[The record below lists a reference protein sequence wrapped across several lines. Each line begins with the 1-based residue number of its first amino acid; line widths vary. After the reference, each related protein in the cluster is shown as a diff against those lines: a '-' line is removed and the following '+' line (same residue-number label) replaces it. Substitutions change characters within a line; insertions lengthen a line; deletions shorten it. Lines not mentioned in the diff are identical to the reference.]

1 MDRNTVTNLI
11 PDVPRPLSLEEA
23 IAMAPPEASSPFAA
37 STAAITWGAVR
48 SGQSVWE
55 FLIGMTREFEEKLQA
70 SYEAWKAE
78 NAWYPA
84 GFARADGEAV
94 VSEESASADPVSD
107 TADNIVTTGTA
118 EDDPAPASQSV
129 ANDTA
134 SGPVDKTVKSID
146 TEPEKSAELRTILES
161 LPKDPDPTLYAAI
174 LADRDRESL
183 MADVKAMIDRR
194 KRIHRPRTALTAFLN
209 WLEGLA

>member
-1 MDRNTVTNLI
+1 MDRNTVTNQL
-11 PDVPRPLSLEEA
+11 PDAPRPLSLEEA

-37 STAAITWGAVR
+37 STAAIAWGAVR

-84 GFARADGEAV
+84 GSAHVDGEAV
-94 VSEESASADPVSD
+94 VSEEPASADPVSAA
-107 TADNIVTTGTA
+107 TADSALSGTTEG
-118 EDDPAPASQSV
+118 DPASQSA

-161 LPKDPDPTLYAAI
+161 LPKDPDPALYAAI

-183 MADVKAMIDRR
+183 IADVKAMIDRR
-194 KRIHRPRTALTAFLN
+194 KRIHRPRTALIAFLN

>member
-1 MDRNTVTNLI
+1 MDRNTVTNQL
-11 PDVPRPLSLEEA
+11 PDAPRPLSLEEA

-37 STAAITWGAVR
+37 STAAIAWGAVR

-70 SYEAWKAE
+70 GYEAWKAE

-84 GFARADGEAV
+84 GSAHADRAAG
-94 VSEESASADPVSD
+94 SEESASADPVSAA
-107 TADNIVTTGTA
+107 TADGALSGTTEG
-118 EDDPAPASQSV
+118 DPASQSV
-129 ANDTA
+129 TNDTA
-134 SGPVDKTVKSID
+134 SGPVDKPVESSD
-146 TEPEKSAELRTILES
+146 PEPEKPAELRTILEN
-161 LPKDPDPTLYAAI
+161 LPKDPDPALYAAI

-183 MADVKAMIDRR
+183 IADVKAMIDRR

>member
-1 MDRNTVTNLI
+1 MFRRKEEFHGYDFHRPSDSVSGNVT
-11 PDVPRPLSLEEA
+11 R
-23 IAMAPPEASSPFAA
+23 
-37 STAAITWGAVR
+37 R
-48 SGQSVWE
+48 SRG
-55 FLIGMTREFEEKLQA
+55 
-70 SYEAWKAE
+70 
-78 NAWYPA
+78 
-84 GFARADGEAV
+84 
-94 VSEESASADPVSD
+94 VSD
-107 TADNIVTTGTA
+107 AAEDIVTTGST
-118 EDDPAPASQSV
+118 EGDPAPAFQSV

-161 LPKDPDPTLYAAI
+161 LPKDPDPALYAAI

-183 MADVKAMIDRR
+183 IADVKAMIDRR

>member
-1 MDRNTVTNLI
+1 MDRNTVTNQL
-11 PDVPRPLSLEEA
+11 PDALRPLSLEEA
-23 IAMAPPEASSPFAA
+23 IAMAPPEASSPFVA
-37 STAAITWGAVR
+37 STAAIAWGAVR

-55 FLIGMTREFEEKLQA
+55 FLIGITREFEEKLQT

-84 GFARADGEAV
+84 GFAHADGEAV
-94 VSEESASADPVSD
+94 VSEEPASADPVSD
-107 TADNIVTTGTA
+107 AAEDIVTTGTT
-118 EDDPAPASQSV
+118 EGDPAPAFQSV

-161 LPKDPDPTLYAAI
+161 LPKDPDPALYAAI

-183 MADVKAMIDRR
+183 IADVKAMIDKR
-194 KRIHRPRTALTAFLN
+194 KRIHRPRTALIAFLN

>member
-1 MDRNTVTNLI
+1 MDRNTVTNQL
-11 PDVPRPLSLEEA
+11 PDAPRPLSLEEA

-37 STAAITWGAVR
+37 STAAIAWGAVR

-84 GFARADGEAV
+84 GFAHADGEAV
-94 VSEESASADPVSD
+94 VSEEPASADPVSD
-107 TADNIVTTGTA
+107 ATADGASSGTI
-118 EDDPAPASQSV
+118 EGDPTSHSV
-129 ANDTA
+129 AIDAA
-134 SGPVDKTVKSID
+134 SSPVDKPVKSSAP
-146 TEPEKSAELRTILES
+146 EPERSAELRTILES
-161 LPKDPDPTLYAAI
+161 LPKDPDPALYAAI

-183 MADVKAMIDRR
+183 IADVKAMIDRR
-194 KRIHRPRTALTAFLN
+194 KRIHRPRTALIAFLN

>member
-1 MDRNTVTNLI
+1 MDRNTVTNQLPI
-11 PDVPRPLSLEEA
+11 APRPLSLEEA

-37 STAAITWGAVR
+37 STAAIAWGAVR

-70 SYEAWKAE
+70 GYEAWKAE
-78 NAWYPA
+78 NAWYPSGSA
-84 GFARADGEAV
+84 HADGEAV
-94 VSEESASADPVSD
+94 VSGEVTSADPVSY

-118 EDDPAPASQSV
+118 EDDPALAAQSV
-129 ANDTA
+129 TNDTT
-134 SGPVDKTVKSID
+134 SGPVDKPVESSD
-146 TEPEKSAELRTILES
+146 PVPEKSAELRSILEN
-161 LPKDPDPTLYAAI
+161 LPKDPDPALYAAI

-183 MADVKAMIDRR
+183 IADVKAMIDRR